1 MALILNVTLVS
12 TPNEKTKQ
20 HTNNDD
26 FISLENQ
33 KLSTKVTL
41 TDDCSEIGPF
51 FESNFNP
58 DLDKTDI

>member
-1 MALILNVTLVS
+1 MMILFPS
-12 TPNEKTKQ
+12 
-20 HTNNDD
+20 D
-26 FISLENQ
+26 LENQ